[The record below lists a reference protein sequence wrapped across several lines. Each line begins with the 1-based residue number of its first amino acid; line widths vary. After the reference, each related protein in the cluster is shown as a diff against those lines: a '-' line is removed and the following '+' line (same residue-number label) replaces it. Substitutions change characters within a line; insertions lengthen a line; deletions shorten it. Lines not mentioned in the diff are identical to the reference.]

1 MLIYEI
7 VQQEN
12 TYIKSHHIKTFVFE
26 ADVTMCNGKYIASH
40 KIKLRNIALFKFLQ
54 NSVLGKLISSICV
67 HIASLMF
74 AGVDVMTYNV
84 KKIHSQHCIAAKFIS
99 SICVYIVLLIVW
111 SGLEP
116 QVRTSASGVGKSP
129 ILQVTIVVL
138 IIIVLIAGVFTL
150 QAFTLCY
157 LLFLIVTYCQNRRC
171 AGSPVGTIG
180 VGKSPILQ
188 VTIIVLIAG
197 VYMFL
202 IVTYCQN
209 RRCAGAPVGR
219 QPVLLG
225 NHQL

>member
-1 MLIYEI
+1 
-7 VQQEN
+7 
-12 TYIKSHHIKTFVFE
+12 
-26 ADVTMCNGKYIASH
+26 MCNGKYIASH

-54 NSVLGKLISSICV
+54 NSVLGKFISSICV

-171 AGSPVGTIG
+171 AG
-180 VGKSPILQ
+180 
-188 VTIIVLIAG
+188 
-197 VYMFL
+197 
-202 IVTYCQN
+202 
-209 RRCAGAPVGR
+209 APVGR

-225 NHQL
+225 NHQLWSNSLAAKTSTKPTAFDLIKISKLDAKVTSIQISQHKRRPEVDQHKTSIVWFLPRVVSTSLTGSLTKSS